1 MSKIVKKNEK
11 SALSEEPI
19 NKKSFPFIL
28 IKFMPESDINI
39 IQNENKSQ
47 LVLHS
52 TKQFDVMNENHL
64 FEGMGVTKIKS
75 KNEFESLF
83 GQNLRKMLIS
93 HKFTDKIFD

>member
-1 MSKIVKKNEK
+1 
-11 SALSEEPI
+11 
-19 NKKSFPFIL
+19 
-28 IKFMPESDINI
+28 MPESDINI

-83 GQNLRKMLIS
+83 GQNLRKVLIS
-93 HKFTDKIFD
+93 HKFIDKIFD